1 METKMEK
8 SNESKSTIGGQKIL
22 LIDDDPDYVKTVKL
36 LLEKKYE
43 VMTAFSAQEGWEKIE
58 KQRPDLILLDAM
70 MEPKD
75 GFTMAKEL
83 KEHQEHKNIPIVMLT
98 GMVPQIPSTKYSQD
112 QILRFDGADFVE
124 KSSDVNEI
132 LTVVEKYLK
141 CSG

>member
-1 METKMEK
+1 MEK
-8 SNESKSTIGGQKIL
+8 SNESKSVTGRPKIL
-22 LIDDDPDYVKTVKL
+22 LIDDDPDYVKTVKF
-36 LLEKKYE
+36 LLEEKYE
-43 VMTAFSAQEGWEKIE
+43 VMTAFSAEEGWEKIGS
-58 KQRPDLILLDAM
+58 QRPDLIILDAM

-83 KEHQEHKNIPIVMLT
+83 KEHQEYKDIPIVMLT
-98 GMVPQIPSTKYSQD
+98 GMVPQIPKTKYSQD

-132 LTVVEKYLK
+132 LTAVGKYLK